1 MSEEIRKIVKMLR
14 DKQISEDEAIRL
26 LEAATKTAAPEV
38 RTSEEGGAEE
48 GNERERAVQT
58 VKSAKDYLGLPDSVW
73 RAALL
78 VGIAALFLV
87 LLSLPMPIQIV
98 ANWAPALLGIP
109 ILVLVLAFLLI
120 GLAKLVGYS
129 PPSQSDLPERL
140 VRLVGIFL
148 LLLALLVLIRSAGF
162 SASFWP
168 TFNAFGEVH
177 SMSWAGIGFLVLFLV
192 LPALVLFAV
201 ARPKAVGTQLN
212 WPGFFWRL
220 ALLIGIPI
228 IVLILL
234 VVAMN
239 VLAIGGPPLR
249 LLR

>member
-162 SASFWP
+162 SASFWR
-168 TFNAFGEVH
+168 
-177 SMSWAGIGFLVLFLV
+177 S
-192 LPALVLFAV
+192 
-201 ARPKAVGTQLN
+201 
-212 WPGFFWRL
+212 
-220 ALLIGIPI
+220 
-228 IVLILL
+228 
-234 VVAMN
+234 
-239 VLAIGGPPLR
+239 
-249 LLR
+249 